1 MRKFVILAAAVA
13 VALIVSD
20 TAHATYRTD
29 DGICSAPAALSV
41 SYSGSGFVGDLD
53 LSGQPGTCYDVF
65 DCNGMPVAHG
75 MLEQAE
81 VVQTVRNAGP
91 GPDGMILWVATP
103 EGIFGVT
110 DPEWDWN

>member
-1 MRKFVILAAAVA
+1 
-13 VALIVSD
+13 
-20 TAHATYRTD
+20 
-29 DGICSAPAALSV
+29 
-41 SYSGSGFVGDLD
+41 
-53 LSGQPGTCYDVF
+53 
-65 DCNGMPVAHG
+65 MPVAHG

-110 DPEWDWN
+110 DPDWQWD